1 MKPPRFCAARAAGC
15 TATPTACPSSRE
27 SPANRFCARKPA
39 SRDGLPYSQRSGT
52 VPCMRTAKREASR
65 MMTKITIRLPDA
77 LVQRAKIRAVRQRTQ
92 LQKIIAAA
100 LEAWLKHPDRDQ
112 GGETR

>member
-1 MKPPRFCAARAAGC
+1 
-15 TATPTACPSSRE
+15 
-27 SPANRFCARKPA
+27 
-39 SRDGLPYSQRSGT
+39 
-52 VPCMRTAKREASR
+52 